1 MKKRASVFLLI
12 VVMIFLFSSHTL
24 AESAYKS
31 LWPRIDGSTATIPL
45 TQAIIS
51 FQENID
57 SESAARLFVHHK
69 TGVAYDALVEG
80 DADLIFVT
88 PPDNEAIW
96 GLCGSNDDID
106 PWDEDF
112 ALTLA
117 DVIDY
122 EFVPVV
128 RDALVFLN
136 NVENPVEGLTLE
148 QLQEIYQGKVTNWKD
163 VGGEDAE
170 ITAYQRPSS
179 AGSQALFSS
188 LLMGKK
194 VAMEPPKDW
203 VIGTM
208 GFLVDEVANYK
219 NAKNALGYSVYF
231 YVTDMYGS
239 EKIRL
244 LAVDGIKPTKQSIAT
259 ETYPLGTYYYAV
271 FRKDLLPD
279 HPARKLVQW
288 LLTDEGQKL
297 AQNAGYVP
305 LRPLQ

>member
-1 MKKRASVFLLI
+1 
-12 VVMIFLFSSHTL
+12 
-24 AESAYKS
+24 
-31 LWPRIDGSTATIPL
+31 
-45 TQAIIS
+45 
-51 FQENID
+51 
-57 SESAARLFVHHK
+57 
-69 TGVAYDALVEG
+69 VAYDALIEG

-88 PPDNEAIW
+88 PPDNDAIW
-96 GLCGSNDDID
+96 NLCGRPDDID
-106 PWDEDF
+106 PWDENF

-117 DVIDY
+117 DVTDY

-148 QLQEIYQGKVTNWKD
+148 QLQAIYQGKVINWKD
-163 VGGEDAE
+163 VGGEDAA
-170 ITAYQRPSS
+170 ITAYQRPTS
-179 AGSQALFSS
+179 AGSQALFNS

-194 VAMEPPKDW
+194 VPMEPPKDW
-203 VIGTM
+203 VVSTM

-219 NAKNALGYSVYF
+219 NAKNALGFSVYF

-244 LAVDGIKPTKQSIAT
+244 LAVDGIMPTKQNIAA
-259 ETYPLGTYYYAV
+259 ETYPLCTYYYAV
-271 FRKDLLPD
+271 IRKDLPPD

-297 AQNAGYVP
+297 AQSAGYVP